1 LDSNGRLNAGKIAT
15 MNSQLSKNE
24 GWLYGLAFLLALGLR
39 LAQLGALPL
48 SNSEAASA
56 LQALGIAQGLKPAL
70 GPQPAYIL
78 LTAPL
83 FFIYGGGTNFL
94 ARVVPVL
101 GGSFLVFAPLLF
113 RGRFRS
119 GAPVVFAFFLALDP
133 GLVALSRSASGTIL
147 AVTFLLF
154 AWGFW
159 SADKVTLA
167 GFFLGLTLLSGLAIW
182 MGLLGLT
189 IAWALQNFFE
199 PKKQLAEEL
208 SLEQMPDAPRST
220 LRAPRLTLLFSTLI
234 TFILIGTL
242 FFLAPNGLSAAL
254 ASIPAYT
261 RGWAQ
266 PSGIPTA
273 RLLASLIVYEPLPV
287 LLGLICIIRAWWHG
301 RRRAMRLSIWMLV
314 ALLLAIFYPA
324 RQVTDLIWAIMP
336 LLALA
341 SIELARHFVIFPE
354 ERTEVRGV
362 ALLTIFILVFA
373 WLDLAS
379 ISWTSF
385 PSAQANLRVWLFFGA
400 LILLLLSILLIAA
413 GWSVRTAKLGGLWG
427 LTISLGVIT
436 LASTFGAAG
445 LRGAYAP
452 EFWPAETRP
461 AQADLLLAT
470 VDDLSDWSA
479 GDKTILPVIISG
491 VRCSALEWL
500 LREHQVTVVQSLDIS
515 TSPALV
521 ITPLQNDFG
530 LAASYRGQDFAWDQ
544 TVSWDASLINDWVRW
559 LTLRQMPATSDAI
572 ILWARADLF
581 LDTAHPVAP

>member
-1 LDSNGRLNAGKIAT
+1 
-15 MNSQLSKNE
+15 MNSGLQKNE
-24 GWLYGLAFLLALGLR
+24 GWLYGLAFLIALSLR

-48 SNSEAASA
+48 GDSEAASA

-83 FFIYGGGTNFL
+83 FFLYGGGTNFL
-94 ARVVPVL
+94 ARLVPAFA
-101 GGSFLVFAPLLF
+101 GSFLVFAPMLF

-119 GAPVVFAFFLALDP
+119 AAPVMFAFFLALDP

-147 AVTFLLF
+147 AVTFLFF

-167 GFFLGLTLLSGLAIW
+167 GFFLGLTLLSGPAIW
-182 MGLLGLT
+182 MGLLGLA
-189 IAWALQNFFE
+189 IAWALQNFIE
-199 PKKQLAEEL
+199 PKKQLAEEV
-208 SLEQMPDAPRST
+208 SLEQTPDAPRST

-559 LTLRQMPATSDAI
+559 LTLRQMPTTSDAI

>member
-1 LDSNGRLNAGKIAT
+1 
-15 MNSQLSKNE
+15 MNSQLQKYES
-24 GWLYGLAFLLALGLR
+24 WLYGLAFLIALGLR

-48 SNSEAASA
+48 ADSEAASA
-56 LQALGIAQGLKPAL
+56 LQALHLAQGLKPAL

-83 FFIYGGGTNFL
+83 FFVYGGGTNFL
-94 ARVVPVL
+94 ARLVPAL
-101 GGSFLVFAPLLF
+101 AGSFLVFVPLLF
-113 RGRFRS
+113 RGRFKS
-119 GAPVVFAFFLALDP
+119 GAPVIFAFFLALDP
-133 GLVALSRSASGTIL
+133 ALVSLSRNATGTIL

-159 SADKVTLA
+159 SDNKLTLA
-167 GFFLGLTLLSGLAIW
+167 GSFVGLALLSGPTIW
-182 MGLLGLT
+182 MGLLGLA
-189 IAWALQNFFE
+189 IAWALQNFIE
-199 PKKQLAEEL
+199 QKKQLAEEL
-208 SLEQMPDAPRST
+208 ELASDTHESRNPALSLVEGTNYVTSST
-220 LRAPRLTLLFSTLI
+220 PHVLRNTLFSAIT

-254 ASIPAYT
+254 ASIPAYL

-266 PSGIPTA
+266 PSGIPIV
-273 RLLASLIVYEPLPV
+273 RLLASLIVYEPLAV
-287 LLGLICIIRAWWHG
+287 FLGLVCIIRAWWHG
-301 RRRAMRLSIWMLV
+301 SRRAMRLSIWMLV

-324 RQVTDLIWAIMP
+324 HQVTDLIWAITP

-341 SIELARHFVIFPE
+341 SIELARHLVIFPE
-354 ERTEVRGV
+354 ERVEVRGV
-362 ALLTIFILVFA
+362 VALTVFIFVFA

-379 ISWTSF
+379 ISWTPV
-385 PSAQANLRVWLFFGA
+385 PSLQANMRIYLFFGA
-400 LILLLLSILLIAA
+400 LILLFLSILLVAA
-413 GWSVRTAKLGGLWG
+413 GWSVRTAKLGGIWG

-452 EFWPAETRP
+452 EFWPPETRP
-461 AQADLLLAT
+461 AQANLLLAT
-470 VDDLSDWSA
+470 VNDLSDWSA
-479 GDKTILPVIISG
+479 GEKTILPVIISG
-491 VRCSALEWL
+491 VQSPALEWL

-521 ITPLQNDFG
+521 ITPSQNDLG

-544 TVSWDASLINDWVRW
+544 TVSWDASLINDWIRW

-581 LDTAHPVAP
+581 LDMAHPIAP